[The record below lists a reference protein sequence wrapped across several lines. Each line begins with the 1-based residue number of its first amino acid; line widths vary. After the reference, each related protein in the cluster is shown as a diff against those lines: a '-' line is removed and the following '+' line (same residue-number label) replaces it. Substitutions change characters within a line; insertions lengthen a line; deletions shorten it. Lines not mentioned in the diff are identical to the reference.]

1 MSQQP
6 TIVDSLKALP
16 VMVPWFWAI
25 LGQVSPMD
33 SKTVKNWSAGFYK
46 KTVSSGFFWLTKN
59 QPVGSKRNQILRNF
73 EYSKIRKPSEM
84 RKMHPGE

>member
-33 SKTVKNWSAGFYK
+33 SKNRQKLDSWFLQKKWFQVVFSGSPKTNQLEVKEIKF
-46 KTVSSGFFWLTKN
+46 
-59 QPVGSKRNQILRNF
+59 
-73 EYSKIRKPSEM
+73 
-84 RKMHPGE
+84 